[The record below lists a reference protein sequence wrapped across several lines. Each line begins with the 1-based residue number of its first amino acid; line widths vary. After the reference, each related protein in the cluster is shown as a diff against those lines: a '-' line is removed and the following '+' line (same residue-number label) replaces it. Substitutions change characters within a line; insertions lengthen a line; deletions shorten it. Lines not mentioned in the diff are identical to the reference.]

1 MKISCENLL
10 NYSEQLASYSSKIKE
25 KFGLVL
31 SDGENACKHGW
42 TGPASQVYLK
52 KIKGLKKGFDDIYDQ
67 LYSARN
73 YLDSVVST
81 YDKIAKEIQER
92 LDSCDFDKKWK

>member
-1 MKISCENLL
+1 MKISYEDIT
-10 NYSEQLASYSSKIKE
+10 NYSNQLALYSSKIEE
-25 KFGLVL
+25 KFMSVL

-67 LYSARN
+67 LSGAGN
-73 YLDSVVST
+73 YLDSVIST
-81 YDKIAKEIQER
+81 YDRIDKEIQENIN
-92 LDSCDFDKKWK
+92 SWDFDKKWK